1 MLYSGI
7 SRNYVNISNGVMEDV
22 TSLTSSDE

>member
-7 SRNYVNISNGVMEDV
+7 SRGIAWIQV
-22 TSLTSSDE
+22 